1 MTPGI
6 DSYCFHRYF
15 GDAYPGLENDPGERL
30 DVWGFLDQALE
41 LGAEGVSLEA
51 CYLPTDESFL
61 DRLRERLDAERLER
75 VWAWGHP
82 NGLGSGTRPEAA
94 DDLARHLGA
103 ARRVG
108 AGVMRICC
116 GGRRTRPDDWP
127 SHRDALLPLLRGLLP
142 TAEEQGV
149 VMAIEN
155 HLDLLSGELTE
166 LLERVNSPWLGV
178 CLDTAN
184 NVRIGEDPL
193 AVVWRLAPWT
203 RATHL
208 KDVAPLAGA
217 EDAFTSWPSVPL
229 GQGVVDI
236 PAVLRLLQKAGYQG
250 LLAVEIDYLH
260 PRVGMDEQAALGAS
274 MQVLREALLA
284 SWPHQD

>member
-1 MTPGI
+1 MIPGV

-15 GDAYPGLENDPGERL
+15 GDAYPGLESDPGERM
-30 DVWGFLDQALE
+30 DAWGFLDRALE
-41 LGAEGVSLEA
+41 LGAGGVSLEA
-51 CYLPTDESFL
+51 CYLPADGPSL
-61 DRLRERLDAERLER
+61 DRLRERLDADGMER

-82 NGLGSGTRPEAA
+82 DGLGSGTRPEAA
-94 DDLARHLGA
+94 DDLARHLAA

-142 TAEEQGV
+142 VAERHGV

-155 HLDLLSGELTE
+155 HLDLLSDELVE
-166 LLERVNSPWLGV
+166 LVERVNSPWLGV

-184 NVRIGEDPL
+184 NVRLGEDPL
-193 AVVWRLAPWT
+193 AVVQRLAPWV
-203 RATHL
+203 RATHV

-217 EDAFTSWPSVPL
+217 EGAFASWPSVPL
-229 GQGVVDI
+229 GQGVVDV
-236 PAVLRLLQKAGYQG
+236 AAALRLLGQAGYRG

-260 PRVGMDEQAALGAS
+260 PRHGTDEQAALRAS
-274 MQVLREALLA
+274 MQALREALAGSGPLA
-284 SWPHQD
+284 D

>member
-1 MTPGI
+1 MIPGI

-15 GDAYPGLENDPGERL
+15 GDAYPGLETDPGERL
-30 DVWGFLDQALE
+30 DVWGFLDRALE
-41 LGAEGVSLEA
+41 LGAQGVSLEA
-51 CYLPTDESFL
+51 CYLPADDPFL
-61 DRLRERLDAERLER
+61 DRLRERLDTNGLQR

-82 NGLGSGTRPEAA
+82 NGLGSGTRSEAVE
-94 DDLARHLGA
+94 DLARHLAA

-116 GGRRTRPDDWP
+116 GGRRTRPADWP
-127 SHRDALLPLLRGLLP
+127 SHRDALLPLLRSLLP
-142 TAEEQGV
+142 VAEAQGV

-155 HLDLLSGELTE
+155 HLDLFSEELVE
-166 LLERVNSPWLGV
+166 LLERVDSAWLGV

-184 NVRIGEDPL
+184 NVRLGEDPL
-193 AVVWRLAPWT
+193 VVVRRLAPWT

-217 EDAFTSWPSVPL
+217 GDAFTSWPSVPL
-229 GQGVVDI
+229 GHGVVDVA
-236 PAVLRLLQKAGYQG
+236 AVVQLLRGAGYDG

-260 PRVGMDEQAALGAS
+260 PLHGTDERAALRTS
-274 MQVLREALLA
+274 MQVLRESLA
-284 SWPHQD
+284 KSRPLTG